1 MTAPD
6 TSALAPDRTV
16 MTALDRLRNPD
27 HVVPMH
33 TARLVDQVDL
43 DWLLGE
49 HEKDAEA
56 LRALV
61 KGWEAVEPEVN
72 NLFLI
77 QHARTGL
84 HYDGPQD
91 FAVALKAAR
100 ARLAGRTG
108 DA

>member
-1 MTAPD
+1 
-6 TSALAPDRTV
+6 

-56 LRALV
+56 LREVDMRLSRPDWTVQRDRALTTTRDRL
-61 KGWEAVEPEVN
+61 AD
-72 NLFLI
+72 
-77 QHARTGL
+77 RTGE
-84 HYDGPQD
+84 
-91 FAVALKAAR
+91 K
-100 ARLAGRTG
+100 T
-108 DA
+108 